1 MSTPTLSTPTP
12 TAPAGNVRAFITR
25 YPVAVFVSL
34 TLLAQFA
41 VVVATWWLI
50 PEGQEMHS
58 DSPGARMAHM
68 VFRFRVFFPL
78 VLAMGLT
85 VYLDGWVGL
94 KKLFGSY
101 LHWKV
106 PVKWYALA
114 FSWKFML
121 GYLGIA
127 SVIALG
133 MDTTDHWLNY
143 NWLTEIIRNAAFV
156 IGIAFVEETSWIR
169 FSVTRLQEKRS
180 ALFSAGWVGMAWGLW
195 YLMMMLLGEGV
206 PDGIPWYAF
215 MISMF
220 SLSVFLTWAY
230 NSTRSGTVLLIM
242 QVFSN
247 CAFLVVP
254 MLPVPEKPP
263 YFMNAF
269 VVLFMVVSLVIIRL
283 LGARNMSRYER
294 ARWSDPIDQ
303 EPVPAGENR

>member
-1 MSTPTLSTPTP
+1 MRS
-12 TAPAGNVRAFITR
+12 FITR
-25 YPVAVFVSL
+25 YPVAVFVTL
-34 TLLAQFA
+34 TLLAQFS
-41 VVVATWWLI
+41 VVLATWLLI

-58 DSPGARMAHM
+58 DSPGARLAHM

-78 VLAMGLT
+78 VLAIWLT
-85 VYLDGWVGL
+85 VYLDGWGGL

-101 LHWKV
+101 FHWRV
-106 PVKWYALA
+106 PAKWYALA
-114 FSWKFML
+114 FSWKFIL
-121 GYLGIA
+121 GYMGIGLVVA
-127 SVIALG
+127 MG
-133 MDTTDHWLNY
+133 MDTTDHWINHNFLSE
-143 NWLTEIIRNAAFV
+143 TIRNAAFV

-180 ALFSAGWVGMAWGLW
+180 ALFSATWVGMAWGLW

-247 CAFLVVP
+247 CAFLTVP

-269 VVLFMVVSLVIIRL
+269 VVLFLLVSFLIIRAC
-283 LGARNMSRYER
+283 GARNMSRYVR

-303 EPVPAGENR
+303 EPVPGPEPGESPGDLRLGRSSEGVAA

>member
-1 MSTPTLSTPTP
+1 M
-12 TAPAGNVRAFITR
+12 RAFIAR
-25 YPVAVFVSL
+25 YPVATFVTL

-41 VVVATWWLI
+41 VVVSTWLLI
-50 PEGQEMHS
+50 PEGEEMHS
-58 DSPGARMAHM
+58 DSAGARLAHM

-78 VLAMGLT
+78 GLAIWLT
-85 VYLDGWVGL
+85 VYLDGRGGL

-101 LHWKV
+101 FHWRV
-106 PVKWYALA
+106 PAKWYMLA
-114 FSWKFML
+114 VSWKFML
-121 GYLGIA
+121 GYLGIGLI
-127 SVIALG
+127 VVLG
-133 MDTTDHWLNY
+133 LDSTDHWINH
-143 NWLTEIIRNAAFV
+143 NWLSENIRNAAFV

-169 FSVTRLQEKRS
+169 FSVTRLQEKRT
-180 ALFSAGWVGMAWGLW
+180 ALFSATWVGLAWGLW

-215 MISMF
+215 LISMF

-247 CAFLVVP
+247 CAFLTVP

-269 VVLFMVVSLVIIRL
+269 VALFLLVSFAIIRFG
-283 LGARNMSRYER
+283 GAANLSRYVR
-294 ARWSDPIDQ
+294 ARWSDPLDA
-303 EPVPAGENR
+303 EPVPLSAQEEEDPGQLSQKAA